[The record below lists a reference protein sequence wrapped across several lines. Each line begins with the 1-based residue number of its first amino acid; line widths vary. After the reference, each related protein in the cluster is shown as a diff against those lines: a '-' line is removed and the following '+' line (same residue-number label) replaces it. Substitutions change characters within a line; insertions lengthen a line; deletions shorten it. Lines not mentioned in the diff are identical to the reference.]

1 MFLVW
6 LVWLVQVLSAVGLWL
21 KQWLLS
27 GSAQHRQS
35 PSRWPELA
43 ALRTLVETPDM
54 KAVVQDLVQQRRNTT
69 AVSAIDGHLE
79 KSDTHSRPM
88 ARGMPAADINRKVSA
103 MNPDTERELATLR
116 AEVVLLRSQME
127 SATILL
133 ATGTKLLNGLQDHRD
148 ALLKAIRWHRD
159 QIQAPGRPDKKL
171 WRITVDHWDKL
182 NGGT

>member
-1 MFLVW
+1 MRD
-6 LVWLVQVLSAVGLWL
+6 A
-21 KQWLLS
+21 
-27 GSAQHRQS
+27 
-35 PSRWPELA
+35 
-43 ALRTLVETPDM
+43 
-54 KAVVQDLVQQRRNTT
+54 VQDLVQQRRKIT
-69 AVSAIDGHLE
+69 AVSAIAGHPE
-79 KSDTHSRPM
+79 KSGTHNRPM
-88 ARGMPAADINRKVSA
+88 AHGMPVVDTNEVNA
-103 MNPDTERELATLR
+103 MNPDVERELATLR

>member
-1 MFLVW
+1 MVCLVP
-6 LVWLVQVLSAVGLWL
+6 LVLVLSVVGLWL
-21 KQWLLS
+21 KRWLLS
-27 GSAQHRQS
+27 GSAQRKQS
-35 PSRWPELA
+35 PNRWPELA

-54 KAVVQDLVQQRRNTT
+54 KAVVQDLVPQRRNTT
-69 AVSAIDGHLE
+69 AVSGIVGHLG
-79 KSDTHSRPM
+79 KLDTHSRPM
-88 ARGMPAADINRKVSA
+88 AHGMPAADTSEVSA

-148 ALLKAIRWHRD
+148 ALLKAIRWHKE

>member
-1 MFLVW
+1 LFVVFLVP
-6 LVWLVQVLSAVGLWL
+6 LVLVLLAVGLWL
-21 KQWLLS
+21 KRWLMS
-27 GSAQHRQS
+27 GLAQRKQL
-35 PSRWPELA
+35 PNRWPELA

-54 KAVVQDLVQQRRNTT
+54 KAVVQDLVQQQRNTT
-69 AVSAIDGHLE
+69 AVSAIAGHLE

-88 ARGMPAADINRKVSA
+88 AHGMPAADTNREVNA

>member
-1 MFLVW
+1 VVFLVP
-6 LVWLVQVLSAVGLWL
+6 LLLVLSAVGLWL
-21 KQWLLS
+21 KRWLLS
-27 GSAQHRQS
+27 GSAQRRQL
-35 PSRWPELA
+35 PNRWPKLA
-43 ALRTLVETPDM
+43 ALHTSVETQAM
-54 KAVVQDLVQQRRNTT
+54 KAVVQDLVRQRRNTT
-69 AVSAIDGHLE
+69 AVSAIDGHQE
-79 KSDTHSRPM
+79 KSDTHSQPM
-88 ARGMPAADINRKVSA
+88 ALGMPAADTNRKVSA

>member
-1 MFLVW
+1 MFLVP
-6 LVWLVQVLSAVGLWL
+6 LMLVLSAVGLWL
-21 KQWLLS
+21 KRWLMS
-27 GSAQHRQS
+27 GLAQRKQL
-35 PSRWPELA
+35 PNRWPELA
-43 ALRTLVETPDM
+43 ALRTSVETRAM
-54 KAVVQDLVQQRRNTT
+54 RAAVQDLVQQRRNTT
-69 AVSAIDGHLE
+69 AVSVVAGHPE

-88 ARGMPAADINRKVSA
+88 AHGMPAADTNREVNA

-116 AEVVLLRSQME
+116 AEVVLLRSQIE

>member
-1 MFLVW
+1 MFLVP
-6 LVWLVQVLSAVGLWL
+6 LVLVLSVVGLWL
-21 KQWLLS
+21 KRWLMS
-27 GSAQHRQS
+27 GLAQRKQL
-35 PSRWPELA
+35 PNRWPELA
-43 ALRTLVETPDM
+43 ALRTSVETPDM
-54 KAVVQDLVQQRRNTT
+54 KAAVQDLVQQRRNTT
-69 AVSAIDGHLE
+69 AVSAIAGHRE
-79 KSDTHSRPM
+79 KLDTHNQPM
-88 ARGMPAADINRKVSA
+88 ARGMPAADTDEVSA
-103 MNPDTERELATLR
+103 MHPDTERELATLR
-116 AEVVLLRSQME
+116 AEVVLLRSQIE

>member
-1 MFLVW
+1 LFVVFLLPSV
-6 LVWLVQVLSAVGLWL
+6 LVLSAVGLWL
-21 KQWLLS
+21 RRWLLS
-27 GSAQHRQS
+27 DSAQRKQL
-35 PSRWPELA
+35 PNRWPELA

-69 AVSAIDGHLE
+69 AVSGIVGHLG
-79 KSDTHSRPM
+79 KLDTLNQPTAH
-88 ARGMPAADINRKVSA
+88 GMPAADTNEVSA

>member
-1 MFLVW
+1 MVFLLP
-6 LVWLVQVLSAVGLWL
+6 LVLVLSVVGLWL
-21 KQWLLS
+21 KRWLMS
-27 GSAQHRQS
+27 GSAQRKQS
-35 PSRWPELA
+35 PNRWPELA
-43 ALRTLVETPDM
+43 ALRTSVETQAMRD
-54 KAVVQDLVQQRRNTT
+54 AVQDLVQQRLNTT
-69 AVSAIDGHLE
+69 AVTAIAGHQE
-79 KSDTHSRPM
+79 KLDTLSRPTEH
-88 ARGMPAADINRKVSA
+88 GMPAADTNLEVSA
-103 MNPDTERELATLR
+103 MNPEVERELATLR

-171 WRITVDHWDKL
+171 WRITVDQWDKL

>member
-1 MFLVW
+1 VVCLVP
-6 LVWLVQVLSAVGLWL
+6 LVLVLSVVGLWL
-21 KQWLLS
+21 KRWLLS
-27 GSAQHRQS
+27 GSAQRKQL
-35 PSRWPELA
+35 PNRWPELA
-43 ALRTLVETPDM
+43 ASVISVETPAM
-54 KAVVQDLVQQRRNTT
+54 KDAVRDLVQQRLKII
-69 AVSAIDGHLE
+69 AASAIAGHLE
-79 KSDTHSRPM
+79 KSDMLSRPM
-88 ARGMPAADINRKVSA
+88 APGMPAADINRKVSA

>member
-1 MFLVW
+1 MVCLVP
-6 LVWLVQVLSAVGLWL
+6 LVLVLSVVGLWL
-21 KQWLLS
+21 KRWLMS
-27 GSAQHRQS
+27 GLAQRKQL
-35 PSRWPELA
+35 PNRWPELA

-54 KAVVQDLVQQRRNTT
+54 KAVVQDLVQQQRNTT
-69 AVSAIDGHLE
+69 AVSAIAGHLE

-88 ARGMPAADINRKVSA
+88 AHGMPAADTNEVSA

>member
-1 MFLVW
+1 VVFLLPSV
-6 LVWLVQVLSAVGLWL
+6 LVLSAVGLWL
-21 KQWLLS
+21 KRWLLS

-35 PSRWPELA
+35 PNKWQELA
-43 ALRTLVETPDM
+43 ALHTSVETQAM
-54 KAVVQDLVQQRRNTT
+54 KAVVQDLVQHWRNKT
-69 AVSAIDGHLE
+69 AVSGIVGHLG
-79 KSDTHSRPM
+79 KLDTLNQPTAH
-88 ARGMPAADINRKVSA
+88 GMPAADINREVSA

-182 NGGT
+182 NGGS